1 MILDIYKDSLEYS
14 AKDLK
19 TLLILGV
26 TYFLSFLFLPIFLIY
41 GYSYRVTKISV
52 EGMIN
57 GNDPLPEFDNV
68 IDMFVD
74 GIKVIIVYLVYA
86 LIPFILFFLFAFISS
101 FIGGYGESVLMG
113 IGTIITVVALLFAY
127 VMSMFGVA
135 HMANNGD
142 SLSKAFAFNEI
153 IEIIKSVGVVRSLAT
168 YIGLAIIA
176 IALYAIVFF
185 LIFFVFGFFGI
196 FTGTLGFDM
205 AAGGIFIAGFFIAYL
220 VMLFI
225 VGPYLMIMQSRT
237 SGLLYNLH

>member
-26 TYFLSFLFLPIFLIY
+26 TYFLSFLLLPIFLLY

-57 GNDPLPEFDNV
+57 GNDPLPAFDNV

-74 GIKVIIVYLVYA
+74 GIKVVIVYLVYL
-86 LIPFILFFLFAFISS
+86 LIPFILFILFAIISS
-101 FIGGYGESVLMG
+101 SVGGYGESAIMA
-113 IGTIITVVALLFAY
+113 IGSIVTVAAIVFAY
-127 VMSMFGVA
+127 LMSMFGVA
-135 HMANNGD
+135 NMANYDD

-153 IEIIKSVGVVRSLAT
+153 IEIIKSVGVVRS
-168 YIGLAIIA
+168 IGAYLGLLIIA
-176 IALYAIVFF
+176 TAIYVAVFL
-185 LIFFVFGFFGI
+185 LILFIFGFFGI
-196 FTGTLGFDM
+196 VTGSLGFDM
-205 AAGGIFIAGFFIAYL
+205 AAGGIFGAGFLLAYI

-225 VGPYLMIMQSRT
+225 VGPFNLILQSRA
-237 SGLLYNLH
+237 SGLIYNLH